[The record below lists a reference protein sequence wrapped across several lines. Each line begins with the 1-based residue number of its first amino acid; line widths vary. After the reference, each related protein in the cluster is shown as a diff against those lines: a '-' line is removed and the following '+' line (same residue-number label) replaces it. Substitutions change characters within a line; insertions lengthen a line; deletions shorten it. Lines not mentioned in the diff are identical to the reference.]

1 MAVPTDYPALAQ
13 LVTRHIRRGVMANT
27 IVSQTEYAPALSAG
41 TLSIRETPAG
51 LLLLRDRGDHT
62 RLHFYLND
70 LSVPLPA
77 PLPSPTV
84 TEVAFRPRDTGLQ
97 QAISYLQEQGF
108 SPMFQRIRLS
118 RPTGTATAPDRPL
131 YTPGPADT
139 PRVLAFLR
147 ETFSPLTGCLPTED
161 ELQKILSLGH
171 VLTLEE
177 SGAIT
182 GLIHFS
188 LEGSTGEIRHL
199 AIRADL
205 RGTGRTRPLLAGYLQ
220 AVGGT
225 KSIVWTRQDALDA
238 QAAYHYFGFLPD
250 GRCSAVLC
258 YTEKEGI

>member
-1 MAVPTDYPALAQ
+1 MAVLTDYESLSQ
-13 LVTRHIRRGVMANT
+13 LVTLHIRRGVMANT
-27 IVSQTEYAPALSAG
+27 IVSQAEYAPALAAG
-41 TLSIRETPAG
+41 TLTTQETPAG

-62 RLHFYLND
+62 RLYFYLND
-70 LSVPLPA
+70 LSAPLTY

-97 QAISYLQEQGF
+97 QAILYLQEQGF
-108 SPMFQRIRLS
+108 SPVFQRIRLS
-118 RPTGTATAPDRPL
+118 RPAGEAPEPDRPL
-131 YTPGPADT
+131 YTPGPADA

-161 ELQKILSLGH
+161 ELREILSHGH
-171 VLTLEE
+171 ILALEE
-177 SGAIT
+177 AGALT
-182 GLIHFS
+182 GLLHFS
-188 LEGSTGEIRHL
+188 LEGRTGEIRHL

-238 QAAYHYFGFLPD
+238 QAAYHHFGFLPD
-250 GRCSAVLC
+250 GRHSAVLC